1 MRNRDD
7 RSTDQPAAERDTFAS
22 EDAFA
27 PGGEPRTPPLP
38 VDVGPVESVMPEEG
52 VFDEGA
58 GAEEG
63 AGAAGT
69 MSVDALRAELA
80 AEHDRYLRLAAEYD
94 NFRRR
99 SQRERQEAAARGQ
112 AELVRSL
119 LDPFDDLD
127 RFANVDP
134 ASTTASIVTE
144 GVAMVERK
152 MARALQA
159 AGLEI
164 VNPVDAP
171 FDPALHEAVATTP
184 AASADEDSTVAQ
196 VYQLG
201 YVFGGQ
207 LLRPAR
213 VVVRQWQG

>member
-1 MRNRDD
+1 MRDRDD
-7 RSTDQPAAERDTFAS
+7 RGDGHPPVQQGPIVS

-27 PGGEPRTPPLP
+27 KGADSGVPMP
-38 VDVGPVESVMPEEG
+38 VDVGPVADVDFDLSEVMDSDEEETQA
-52 VFDEGA
+52 EGA
-58 GAEEG
+58 D
-63 AGAAGT
+63 T
-69 MSVDALRAELA
+69 MSVDALRGALA
-80 AEHDRYLRLAAEYD
+80 HEQDRLLRLAAEYD

-99 SQRERQEAAARGQ
+99 TQRERQEAGARGQ
-112 AELVRSL
+112 AELVKSL
-119 LDPFDDLD
+119 LEPFDDLD
-127 RFANVDP
+127 RFANVEP
-134 ASTTASIVTE
+134 ASTTASIVIE

-152 MARALQA
+152 MARALGA

-171 FDPALHEAVATTP
+171 FDPNLHEAVATTP
-184 AASADEDSTVAQ
+184 AASPAEDSTVSQ

-201 YVFGGQ
+201 YVFAGQ

>member
-1 MRNRDD
+1 MRNPDD
-7 RSTDQPAAERDTFAS
+7 RSADQPDAGQDPFAS

-27 PGGEPRTPPLP
+27 PGGDQRTPLP
-38 VDVGPVESVMPEEG
+38 VDVGPVEEVSDAAG
-52 VFDEGA
+52 VA
-58 GAEEG
+58 GGVEEG
-63 AGAAGT
+63 AGAMEETSA
-69 MSVDALRAELA
+69 DALRAELA
-80 AEHDRYLRLAAEYD
+80 AQQDRYLRLAAEYD

-99 SQRERQEAAARGQ
+99 SQRERQEAGTRGQ
-112 AELVRSL
+112 AELVKSL
-119 LDPFDDLD
+119 LEPFDDLD

-134 ASTTASIVTE
+134 ATTTASIVTE

-152 MARALQA
+152 MARALTA

-171 FDPALHEAVATTP
+171 FDPAVHEAVATTP
-184 AASADEDSTVAQ
+184 AASPAEDSTVSQ

-201 YVFGGQ
+201 YVFGDQ

>member
-1 MRNRDD
+1 M
-7 RSTDQPAAERDTFAS
+7 SS
-22 EDAFA
+22 EDSFA
-27 PGGEPRTPPLP
+27 PGGEPRTPLP
-38 VDVGPVESVMPEEG
+38 VDVGPVESESVLADQIGEVGEG
-52 VFDEGA
+52 GEVA
-58 GAEEG
+58 GATD
-63 AGAAGT
+63 T
-69 MSVDALRAELA
+69 MSVDALSAELSA
-80 AEHDRYLRLAAEYD
+80 AQDRYLRLAAEYD

-99 SQRERQEAAARGQ
+99 SQRERQEAGVRGQ
-112 AELVRSL
+112 AELVKSL
-119 LDPFDDLD
+119 LEPFDDLD
-127 RFANVDP
+127 RFANLDP
-134 ASTTASIVTE
+134 GSTTASIVIE
-144 GVAMVERK
+144 GVEMVERK

-171 FDPALHEAVATTP
+171 FDPAVHEAVATTP
-184 AASADEDSTVAQ
+184 AASPDEDSTVSQ